1 MSRSTRLLLAALPAA
16 ALGAIVQ
23 ATAAPLHAVEPFVSA
38 TPANAQARVEAAQS
52 TATPT
57 AIPTLA
63 PTATPAPVVHTPAP
77 APVATH
83 VATPEPTAPPRTPAP
98 APAPPHNLLRSA
110 DGRLDTAVGVYSDCS
125 GATALTH
132 SAAAVD
138 TCVTQDTYFV
148 GHNPGVFTPLLS
160 ESVGSQV
167 TWWDGSGQAHVWRIV
182 AVRSWL
188 RADGVPP
195 PVSGAVVAQFQ
206 TCEVADGTKD
216 WIYDV
221 VPA

>member
-1 MSRSTRLLLAALPAA
+1 
-16 ALGAIVQ
+16 
-23 ATAAPLHAVEPFVSA
+23 VEPFTA
-38 TPANAQARVEAAQS
+38 ETPAGAQARVEAAAV
-52 TATPT
+52 ATPAPT

-63 PTATPAPVVHTPAP
+63 PTPLPTPD
-77 APVATH
+77 
-83 VATPEPTAPPRTPAP
+83 PTAPPRTPAP
-98 APAPPHNLLRSA
+98 TRTPAPARTPAPVVLRNVLHSA
-110 DGRLDTAVGVYSDCS
+110 DGKLYTGVGIYSDCT

-132 SAAAVD
+132 SSAAID

-160 ESVGSQV
+160 ESVGSLI
-167 TWWDGSGQAHVWRIV
+167 TWWDGNAQAHVLRIV

-188 RADGVPP
+188 RANGVPP
-195 PVSGAVVAQFQ
+195 KVSGDVVAQFQ
-206 TCEVADGTKD
+206 TCEVSDGSRD